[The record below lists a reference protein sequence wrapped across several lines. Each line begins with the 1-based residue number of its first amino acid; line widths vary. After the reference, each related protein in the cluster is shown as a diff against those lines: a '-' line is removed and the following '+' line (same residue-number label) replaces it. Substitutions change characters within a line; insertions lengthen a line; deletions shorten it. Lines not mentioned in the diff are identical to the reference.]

1 MRTIRISQ
9 IQKIVSEL
17 CLEANINLGDDL
29 LDALKKAFMSEKNN
43 RAKKIIKTIME
54 NAYLA
59 QKEKLPICQDTG
71 MAVVYCR
78 IGQEVK
84 LKGGDI
90 TSAINEGVRRGY
102 RTLRKSVVNDPL
114 IDRANTT
121 DNTPAII
128 HFDIVKGSKIK
139 IALCAKGFG
148 CENKS
153 QLRMFHPTAKISEI
167 EDFIVRSVKDAG
179 PDACPPFVV
188 GVGIGGTQDKAALLA
203 KEATLRSLNKRH
215 PNLRIARV
223 EKRLLNKINKSGI
236 GPMGLGGKTTA
247 LAVSIES
254 YPTHIAGLPVAVN
267 ISCHATRRATR
278 VI

>member
-9 IQKIVSEL
+9 IERTVSEL
-17 CLEANINLGDDL
+17 CLEANINLGDDVL
-29 LDALKKAFMSEKNN
+29 KALRKAFMSEKDN
-43 RAKKIIKTIME
+43 RARKIIKTIME
-54 NAYLA
+54 NAYFA

-71 MAVVYCR
+71 MAVVYFY

-90 TSAINEGVRRGY
+90 ASAINEGVRRGY

-128 HFDIVKGSKIK
+128 HFDVVKGSKIK

-153 QLRMFHPTAKISEI
+153 KVWMFHPTAKISEI
-167 EDFIVRSVKDAG
+167 EDFIVRTVLDAG
-179 PDACPPFVV
+179 PDACPPLVV

-203 KEATLRSLNKRH
+203 KEAILRSLNKRH
-215 PNLRIARV
+215 PNLRIARL
-223 EKRLLNKINKSGI
+223 EKRLLNKINKLRI
-236 GPMGLGGKTTA
+236 GPMGLGGRTTA
-247 LAVSIES
+247 LAVNIES
-254 YPTHIAGLPVAVN
+254 YPTHIAGLPVVVN
-267 ISCHATRRATR
+267 ISCHATRRASR
-278 VI
+278 VL